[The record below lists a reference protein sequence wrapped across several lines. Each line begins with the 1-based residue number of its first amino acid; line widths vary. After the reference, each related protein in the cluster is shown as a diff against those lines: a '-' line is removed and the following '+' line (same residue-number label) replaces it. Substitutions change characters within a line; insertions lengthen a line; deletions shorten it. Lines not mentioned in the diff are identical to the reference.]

1 MFERALNRHLNQHNP
16 FKFYLAKVKSIIEKK
31 KKEKQ
36 GKISQFSLNK
46 FIFEEVTGQ
55 KYKIIDMMVF

>member
-1 MFERALNRHLNQHNP
+1 MFERVLNRHLNQHNP

-31 KKEKQ
+31 KQ